1 MINSGS
7 IFLQVK
13 SKEILKHI
21 FSHLDTVY
29 ILKLI
34 KYNKSMQNRLQIT
47 REIFIDNSDLPRYE
61 FELRSKM
68 VKEIRKKRRIISDNE
83 KKKCT
88 LICNSFC
95 SGIILL
101 YLLIYSILLITLDL
115 FDESNIIENYD
126 QDSLDKIDF
135 LNKSLFILAGI
146 IVLSYFINTFFVC
159 RGCRYDYGCKKYL
172 KIILIFFFLWHI

>member
-21 FSHLDTVY
+21 FSHLDTVH

-61 FELRSKM
+61 YELRSKM
-68 VKEIRKKRRIISDNE
+68 VKEIRKK
-83 KKKCT
+83 
-88 LICNSFC
+88 
-95 SGIILL
+95 
-101 YLLIYSILLITLDL
+101 
-115 FDESNIIENYD
+115 DE
-126 QDSLDKIDF
+126 
-135 LNKSLFILAGI
+135 
-146 IVLSYFINTFFVC
+146 
-159 RGCRYDYGCKKYL
+159 
-172 KIILIFFFLWHI
+172 